1 MQKGGSVRREAPME
15 EDIIRLNIERFR
27 RLLSETME
35 ESRRR
40 MLLRL
45 LAEEESK
52 QVRNAID
59 TEGKK

>member
-1 MQKGGSVRREAPME
+1 ME

>member
-52 QVRNAID
+52 QVRNDID

>member
-1 MQKGGSVRREAPME
+1 MQKGGSMRREAPVE